1 MLLFILLIQIRNDMF
16 MKTKILIAA
25 FAASIFLNVYQ
36 YFSDERSSKSEPERP
51 SDMRIFQNTMLF
63 FKDINARQGDGDY
76 IFFGD
81 SLVQGMRP
89 YALGIKYVNMGV
101 GGYSV
106 NWINALLEK
115 TDISKYK
122 AVIIE
127 GGVND
132 ALGGK
137 GFEETRKGF
146 EKYFKNASAAEKFY
160 FVQTIPTVEK
170 MHKGGNKLIDELNV
184 YTTKLCS
191 EYRNCK
197 LISAPNE
204 LKKENN
210 QEYYLP
216 DGIHLTDKGYDVWT
230 KQIKSHIN

>member
-1 MLLFILLIQIRNDMF
+1 

-25 FAASIFLNVYQ
+25 LVASICVNVYQ
-36 YFSDERSSKSEPERP
+36 YSNEEQADKIESKRP

-63 FKDINARQGDGDY
+63 FKEINARQADGDY

-81 SLVQGMRP
+81 SLVQGMSP

-101 GGYSV
+101 GGYTV
-106 NWINALLEK
+106 NWINALLER
-115 TDISKYK
+115 TDIKKYK

-137 GFEETRKGF
+137 GVEETRKGF

-170 MHKGGNKLIDELNV
+170 MHKGGNKLIEDLNV
-184 YTTKLCS
+184 FTTKLCS
-191 EYRNCK
+191 VYRNCK
-197 LISAPNE
+197 LIPAPNE

-216 DGIHLTDKGYDVWT
+216 DGIHLNDKGYDVWT

>member
-1 MLLFILLIQIRNDMF
+1 

-25 FAASIFLNVYQ
+25 LVASICVNVYQ
-36 YFSDERSSKSEPERP
+36 YSSKKQADKTEPERP

-63 FKDINARQGDGDY
+63 FKEINARQADGDY

-81 SLVQGMRP
+81 SLVQGMSP

-101 GGYSV
+101 GGYTV
-106 NWINALLEK
+106 NWINALLER
-115 TDISKYK
+115 TDIKKYK

-137 GFEETRKGF
+137 GVEETRKGF
-146 EKYFKNASAAEKFY
+146 EKYFKNASVAEKFY

-170 MHKGGNKLIDELNV
+170 MHKGGNKLIDELNAF
-184 YTTKLCS
+184 TTKLCS
-191 EYRNCK
+191 EYRNCQ
-197 LISAPNE
+197 LIPAPSE
-204 LKKENN
+204 FKTENN

-216 DGIHLTDKGYDVWT
+216 DGIHLNDKGYDVWT
-230 KQIKSHIN
+230 KQIKSQIN